1 MSNRVLVVDDDR
13 ALCEMIGDAFQ
24 NAGLSVRVVYNGKQ
38 CLEAVAAEQPDVVV
52 LDVAMPVMDGF
63 KTLRELRKDPKTSL
77 LPVVML
83 TGNPGES
90 GELAGWMGGIDRYLA
105 KPCDIARLVSVVQE
119 LLPEPE
125 DR

>member
-1 MSNRVLVVDDDR
+1 
-13 ALCEMIGDAFQ
+13 
-24 NAGLSVRVVYNGKQ
+24 
-38 CLEAVAAEQPDVVV
+38 
-52 LDVAMPVMDGF
+52 MPVMDGF

-83 TGNPGES
+83 TGDPGEP

-119 LLPEPE
+119 LLPGSGEQ
-125 DR
+125 

>member
-1 MSNRVLVVDDDR
+1 MPSRVLVVDDDR
-13 ALCEMIGDAFQ
+13 ALCETIEA
-24 NAGLSVRVVYNGKQ
+24 ALRKVGLSVRLTYNGKQ
-38 CLEAVAAEQPDVVV
+38 CLEAVAADEPDVIV

-83 TGNPGES
+83 TGDPGEP

-119 LLPEPE
+119 LLPGSGEQ
-125 DR
+125 

>member
-1 MSNRVLVVDDDR
+1 MSNLILVVDDDE
-13 ALCEMIGDAFQ
+13 ALRETIGAALQ
-24 NAGLSVRVVYNGKQ
+24 KAGLSVRVACNGKQ
-38 CLEAVAAEQPDVVV
+38 CLEAVAAERFDLIV

-63 KTLRELRKDPKTSL
+63 KTLRELRSNPKTNL

-83 TGNPGES
+83 TGNPGDP
-90 GELAGWMGGIDRYLA
+90 GELAGWMEAIDRYLA

-119 LLPEPE
+119 LLPESA